1 VKNRTF
7 CLLGAA
13 VVFLAAF
20 LMVCGPTFAHHGKAA
35 FEMDK
40 VTVLKGTVTR
50 FEFMNPHTLVFFDVT
65 GEKGEVAHWIAETN
79 SSNHLSRGG
88 YDRDSLKAGEQVTV
102 TGHRARN
109 GANTLELQCK
119 ECAVT
124 DLQGKVLLGYYF

>member
-1 VKNRTF
+1 MKNKRF

-13 VVFLAAF
+13 VAF
-20 LMVCGPTFAHHGKAA
+20 LMVSGPLFAHHGKAA

-40 VTVLKGTVTR
+40 VTVLKGTVTK
-50 FEFMNPHTLVFFDVT
+50 FEFMNPHALLFFDVP
-65 GEKGEVAHWIAETN
+65 GEKGEVQHWVAETN

-88 YDRDSLKAGEQVTV
+88 YDKNSVKAGEQVTV

-109 GANTLELQCK
+109 GAMTLELQCK

>member
-1 VKNRTF
+1 LKNKPF
-7 CLLGAA
+7 CLLSAS
-13 VVFLAAF
+13 VAF
-20 LMVCGPTFAHHGKAA
+20 LILSGPVFAHHGKAA

-40 VTVLKGTVTR
+40 VTVLKGTVTK
-50 FEFMNPHTLVFFDVT
+50 FEFMNPHALVFFDVT
-65 GEKGEVAHWIAETN
+65 GQKGEVEHWIAETN

-88 YDRDSLKAGEQVTV
+88 YDKNSVKAGEQVTV

-124 DLQGKVLLGYYF
+124 DMQGKVLLGYYF